1 MSSLSLLS
9 FYYHCLRFSPTTI
22 LWFAEGNRSAGATFT
37 LLGFSE
43 YPDLQV
49 PLFLAFLTVY
59 AVTVVGNLGM
69 ITIIRIS
76 PKLHTPMYFLLSHLS
91 FVDFCSSTTVTPKLL
106 ENLVVEDRT
115 ISFTGCITQF
125 FSACVFAVAEAF
137 MLAVMPY
144 D

>member
-1 MSSLSLLS
+1 M
-9 FYYHCLRFSPTTI
+9 
-22 LWFAEGNRSAGATFT
+22 WFTEGNQSARAMLT

-69 ITIIRIS
+69 ITIIRIGA
-76 PKLHTPMYFLLSHLS
+76 KLHTPVYFLLSHLS
-91 FVDFCSSTTVTPKLL
+91 FIDFCYSTTVTPKLL

-115 ISFTGCITQF
+115 ISFTGCIMQF
-125 FSACVFAVAEAF
+125 FLACVFAVREAF
-137 MLAVMPY
+137 MLAVMSY

>member
-1 MSSLSLLS
+1 M
-9 FYYHCLRFSPTTI
+9 
-22 LWFAEGNRSAGATFT
+22 WFTEGNQSARAMLT

-59 AVTVVGNLGM
+59 AVTMVGNLGM

-76 PKLHTPMYFLLSHLS
+76 PKLHIPMYFSLSHLS
-91 FVDFCSSTTVTPKLL
+91 FIDLCYSTTVTPKLL

-125 FSACVFAVAEAF
+125 FSACVCSGRGIRAGSDG
-137 MLAVMPY
+137 L
-144 D
+144 